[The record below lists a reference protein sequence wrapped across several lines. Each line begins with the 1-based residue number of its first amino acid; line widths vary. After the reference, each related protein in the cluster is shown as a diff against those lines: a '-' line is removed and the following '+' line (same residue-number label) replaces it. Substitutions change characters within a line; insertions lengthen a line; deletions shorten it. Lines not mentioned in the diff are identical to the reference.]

1 MRRYD
6 KKKNMENANKAF
18 QKRMNESAF
27 SWDGKY
33 EGEEDIEEGIFLGND
48 MENSEEEI
56 SEEITNITTDV
67 NDKTQF
73 FSDEDGQMVTDGP
86 SVG

>member
-1 MRRYD
+1 MRRHD

-33 EGEEDIEEGIFLGND
+33 ENEEDVDEGTMSLGDD
-48 MENSEEEI
+48 MEVVEEEV
-56 SEEITNITTDV
+56 TNVTTDI

-73 FSDEDGQMVTDGP
+73 FSDEDGKRRMDNMER
-86 SVG
+86 